1 MYNENK
7 RGIADDQFAIATDSR
22 PIDFLPLLV
31 RFFFLIF
38 SLLSLHDEMYT
49 SPTVCLLSFF
59 FPLSFLF
66 FPFRGLNSLYVM
78 FLFLFIY
85 FFSRFMEKWA
95 QFYSIIMIVL

>member
-49 SPTVCLLSFF
+49 SLRCVFFLSF
-59 FPLSFLF
+59 LSFLF

>member
-49 SPTVCLLSFF
+49 SLRCVFFLFSALFFVLPLSWFEFSLCHVSFF
-59 FPLSFLF
+59 IYLF
-66 FPFRGLNSLYVM
+66 
-78 FLFLFIY
+78 

>member
-31 RFFFLIF
+31 RFFLKF
-38 SLLSLHDEMYT
+38 
-49 SPTVCLLSFF
+49 
-59 FPLSFLF
+59 FLF
-66 FPFRGLNSLYVM
+66 FLCTMKCTRLYGVSSF
-78 FLFLFIY
+78 FLFSALFFVLPLSWFEFSLCHVSFFIY
-85 FFSRFMEKWA
+85 LFFFSRFMEKWA